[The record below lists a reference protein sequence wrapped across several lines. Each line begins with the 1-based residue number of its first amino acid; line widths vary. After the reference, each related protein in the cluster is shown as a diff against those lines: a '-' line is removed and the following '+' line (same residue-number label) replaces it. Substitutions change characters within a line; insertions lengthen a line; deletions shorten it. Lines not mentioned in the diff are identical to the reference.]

1 MFQPHTFNVLFK
13 SLLQVHI
20 FTKCRIHGT
29 QASTP
34 TELRADSVK
43 FVQVV
48 FCKAGRRVVGVTWIR
63 HLQHPTSALAP
74 IDRSLGNPLLPLNS
88 HHLRLLHDANSLSAS
103 EMHKNMNA
111 TGKPGSWIRYAGRV
125 IGDEAAE
132 AKLGIVVEY
141 VEVLE
146 AETRGV
152 AIR

>member
-1 MFQPHTFNVLFK
+1 
-13 SLLQVHI
+13 
-20 FTKCRIHGT
+20 
-29 QASTP
+29 
-34 TELRADSVK
+34 
-43 FVQVV
+43 
-48 FCKAGRRVVGVTWIR
+48 
-63 HLQHPTSALAP
+63 
-74 IDRSLGNPLLPLNS
+74 
-88 HHLRLLHDANSLSAS
+88 
-103 EMHKNMNA
+103 MNA